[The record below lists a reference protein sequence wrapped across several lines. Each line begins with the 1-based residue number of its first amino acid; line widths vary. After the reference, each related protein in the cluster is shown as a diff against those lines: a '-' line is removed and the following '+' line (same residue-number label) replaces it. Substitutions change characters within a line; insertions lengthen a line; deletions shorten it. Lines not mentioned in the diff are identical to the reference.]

1 MAYDQGLAQ
10 RMREELDQIPNLSE
24 KEMFGGI
31 GFMVNGNM
39 ACGVNKEELIVR
51 VGPENYDQA
60 LKKPH
65 TRVFD
70 FTGRPMKGWVMIAPE
85 GYESDEDLKYWVEQG
100 VSFAQSLPE
109 K

>member
-10 RMREELDQIPNLSE
+10 RMREGLDQIPNLSE

-39 ACGVNKEELIVR
+39 ACGVNKEEMIVR

-60 LKKPH
+60 LTKPH

-85 GYESDEDLKYWVEQG
+85 GYESEEDLKYWVEQG
-100 VSFAQSLPE
+100 VSFAQTLPE

>member
-39 ACGVNKEELIVR
+39 ACGVNKEEMIVR

-70 FTGRPMKGWVMIAPE
+70 FTGRPMKGWVVIAPE
-85 GYESDEDLKYWVEQG
+85 GYESDVDLKYWVEQG

>member
-24 KEMFGGI
+24 RQMFGGI

-39 ACGVNKEELIVR
+39 ACGVNKEEMIVR

-85 GYESDEDLKYWVEQG
+85 GYESDEDLKYWIEQG

>member
-10 RMREELDQIPNLSE
+10 RIREELDQIPNLSE

-39 ACGVNKEELIVR
+39 ACGVNKEEMIVR

-85 GYESDEDLKYWVEQG
+85 GYESDEDLKYWIEQG
-100 VSFAQSLPE
+100 VSFAQSLPQ

>member
-1 MAYDQGLAQ
+1 MTYDQGLAQ
-10 RMREELDQIPNLSE
+10 RMREELEQIVNLSE

-39 ACGVNKEELIVR
+39 ACGVNKDEMIVR
-51 VGPENYDQA
+51 VGPEKHAQA
-60 LKKPH
+60 LERPH

-70 FTGRPMKGWVMIAPE
+70 FTGRPMKGWVMVKVQ
-85 GYESDEDLKYWVEQG
+85 GYESDDDLKYWVEQG
-100 VSFAQSLPE
+100 VEFAQSLPA

>member
-24 KEMFGGI
+24 RQMFGGI

-39 ACGVNKEELIVR
+39 ACGVNKEEMIVR

-85 GYESDEDLKYWVEQG
+85 GYESDEDLKYWIEQG
-100 VSFAQSLPE
+100 VSFAQSLP
-109 K
+109 KN

>member
-1 MAYDQGLAQ
+1 MAYDKGLAQ
-10 RMREELDQIPNLSE
+10 RIREELDQIPGLLE
-24 KEMFGGI
+24 QAMFGGI

-39 ACGVNKEELIVR
+39 ACGVNKDELIVR

-60 LKKPH
+60 LEKSH
-65 TRVFD
+65 TRAFD
-70 FTGRPMKGWVMIAPE
+70 FTGRPMKGWVMVAPE
-85 GYESDEDLKYWVEQG
+85 GYESDEDLKYWIEQG

>member
-10 RMREELDQIPNLSE
+10 RIREELDQIPNLSE

-31 GFMVNGNM
+31 GFMINGNM
-39 ACGVNKEELIVR
+39 ACGVNKDEMIVR
-51 VGPENYDQA
+51 VGPENYAQA
-60 LKKPH
+60 LEKPH
-65 TRVFD
+65 TRIFD

-85 GYESDEDLKYWVEQG
+85 GCESDDDLKYWIEQG
-100 VSFAQSLPE
+100 VAFAQSLPM